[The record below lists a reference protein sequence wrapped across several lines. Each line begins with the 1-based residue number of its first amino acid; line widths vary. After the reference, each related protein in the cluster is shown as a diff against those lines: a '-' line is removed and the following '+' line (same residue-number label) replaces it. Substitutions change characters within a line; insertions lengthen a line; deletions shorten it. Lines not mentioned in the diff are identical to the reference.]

1 MIIVNTIGDVCPI
14 PVIKTKKAME
24 QPGVNELTVVVDND
38 IAMNNVKKMA
48 VNLGADVTIERVGE
62 KEIHLLIKKN
72 NKNKSKEEQAVQ
84 EDTKV
89 EKQQKKSKIVVAIS
103 SQKMGDGDTQLGQVL
118 MKGFIFALSQLEELP
133 QTILFYNGGAYLT
146 TKDSDSLEDLKFM
159 EEQGVEILTCGTC
172 LDFYGKKDQLAV
184 GSVTNMYTIVEI
196 LTKAD
201 KIIRP

>member
-1 MIIVNTIGDVCPI
+1 MITVNAIGDVCPI

-24 QPGVNELTVVVDND
+24 QPGVNELTVIVDND
-38 IAMNNVKKMA
+38 IALNNVKKMA
-48 VNLGADVTIERVGE
+48 VNLGADVTVERVEE

-72 NKNKSKEEQAVQ
+72 NKNKSKEEKVVQ

-89 EKQQKKSKIVVAIS
+89 IKQEKTSKVVVAIS
-103 SQKMGDGDTQLGQVL
+103 SQKMGDGDEQLGQVL

-133 QTILFYNGGAYLT
+133 QTILFYNGGAHLT
-146 TKDSDSLEDLKFM
+146 TKDSDSLEDLKLM

-172 LDFYGKKDQLAV
+172 LDFYGKKDQLEV
-184 GSVTNMYTIVEI
+184 GSITNMYTIVET
-196 LTKAD
+196 LAKAD

>member
-1 MIIVNTIGDVCPI
+1 MITVNTIGDVCPI

-24 QPGVNELTVVVDND
+24 QPGVNELTVIVDND
-38 IAMNNVKKMA
+38 IALNNVKKMA
-48 VNLGADVTIERVGE
+48 VNLGADVTVERVEE

-72 NKNKSKEEQAVQ
+72 NKNKSKEEKVVQ

-89 EKQQKKSKIVVAIS
+89 IKQEKTSKVVVAIS
-103 SQKMGDGDTQLGQVL
+103 SQKMGDGDEQLGQVL

-133 QTILFYNGGAYLT
+133 QTILFYNGGAHLT
-146 TKDSDSLEDLKFM
+146 TKDSDSLEDLKLM

-172 LDFYGKKDQLAV
+172 LDFYGKKDQLEV
-184 GSVTNMYTIVEI
+184 GSITNMYTIVET
-196 LTKAD
+196 LAKAD